1 MGFVIGKNGETIKRI
16 QAETGAKVQFN
27 MSKLNHFVDVRLMS
41 MYSPGV
47 EINMKQINCL
57 QMSDFLFMLQLFKPP
72 LHPPPVVVNLQPL
85 EEGTCV
91 VVSFDENL

>member
-27 MSKLNHFVDVRLMS
+27 MSKLNHFVNVRLVY

-47 EINMKQINCL
+47 EINMNLISL
-57 QMSDFLFMLQLFKPP
+57 MSDK
-72 LHPPPVVVNLQPL
+72 HRG
-85 EEGTCV
+85 EI
-91 VVSFDENL
+91 

>member
-27 MSKLNHFVDVRLMS
+27 MSKLNHFVNVRLIY

-47 EINMKQINCL
+47 EINMNLISL
-57 QMSDFLFMLQLFKPP
+57 MSDKQQRR
-72 LHPPPVVVNLQPL
+72 NL
-85 EEGTCV
+85 
-91 VVSFDENL
+91 NLLWY